1 MFHAFPTRLALTLVT
16 AIGLLTA
23 APAGK
28 ATPQEPQ
35 QPPPSQSGQGQPQQ
49 GQPQQGQAEGAPAG
63 QAQPQQPTF
72 RAGVNF
78 VRVDVI
84 VTGRDG
90 EPVESLTPADFEV
103 TEDGK
108 PQQIETFRFVSVSG
122 FTRPGEEAPRAIRTD
137 FDEEAEASKD
147 DVRLFAIFL
156 DDYHVRRGAS
166 MSVRK
171 PLIQFLQ
178 TQVGD
183 RDMVGIM
190 YPLTPISAVRMT
202 RNRQELISAI
212 EAFEGRKYDYRPR
225 NEMEDKYA
233 MYPAAVVE
241 RIRNQVS
248 MSALQAL
255 VLRMGGLRE
264 GRKAV
269 ILVSEGYTNILPPQL
284 RDPIAAFPG
293 LGNPNRGNSGA
304 TSDERADFFAN
315 IDIFQELREVFDAAN
330 RSNTTIY
337 ALDPR
342 GLTPFEFDINE
353 GVNFKDDQRYLD
365 ATMDTLRT
373 LAEETDG
380 RAIVNRNDLERGLR
394 QVVRDSSAYYLI
406 GYNSSQP
413 KADGKFHEIKV
424 KVKRPGIQVRAR
436 KGYWALTEEEMELSA
451 VNRAKPSAPS
461 EVTKALGEIASDRRS
476 RLVRTWVG
484 TSRGENGMTRVT
496 FSWEAAP
503 AVPGTGQDRPQ
514 AAAVQLLAA
523 GPGGT
528 RPYFRGRVAS
538 PAGDGADGGSARGG
552 QVSFDAEP
560 GEMQLRLS
568 VEDPASQ
575 VIDTDLR
582 EVKVPDLTRPEVS
595 LSTPA
600 VFRAANAREFRTL
613 AADPAALPAASREFR
628 RTERL
633 LVRFEAY
640 LPGEKPPEVTARV
653 LNRSG
658 QGMSDIPV
666 KAPESPGTPY
676 QLDIPLAGFPAGDYL
691 IEVKARGADG
701 EATELVPMRVAG

>member
-1 MFHAFPTRLALTLVT
+1 MFHPRPTRLALTL
-16 AIGLLTA
+16 IA
-23 APAGK
+23 ALGVLF
-28 ATPQEPQ
+28 TT
-35 QPPPSQSGQGQPQQ
+35 
-49 GQPQQGQAEGAPAG
+49 G
-63 QAQPQQPTF
+63 QAQQQAPPPQAPPRPEQQAPPQQPTF

-84 VTGRDG
+84 VTGKDG
-90 EPVESLTPADFEV
+90 EPLENLTQADFEV

-108 PQQIETFRFVSVSG
+108 PQAIETFRFVSVSG
-122 FTRPGEEAPRAIRTD
+122 FTGPGEPAAREIRTD
-137 FDEEAEASKD
+137 FDEESEAAKD

-166 MSVRK
+166 MSVKK

-178 TQVGD
+178 NQVGD

-190 YPLTPISAVRMT
+190 YPLTPVSAVRMT
-202 RNRQELISAI
+202 RNRDDLISAI
-212 EAFEGRKYDYRPR
+212 EHFEGRKYDYRPR

-248 MSALQAL
+248 MSALQSL

-284 RDPIAAFPG
+284 RDPIAAYPG
-293 LGNPNRGNSGA
+293 IGNPNRGNSA
-304 TSDERADFFAN
+304 AESDERADFFAN
-315 IDIFQELREVFDAAN
+315 LDIYGELQSVYAAAN

-353 GVNFKDDQRYLD
+353 AVSFKDDQRYLD
-365 ATMDTLRT
+365 STMDTLRT
-373 LAEETDG
+373 LASETDG
-380 RAIVNRNDLERGLR
+380 RAIVNQNDLERGLR
-394 QVVRDSSAYYLI
+394 QVVRDSSAYYLV

-413 KADGKFHEIKV
+413 RADGKFHEIKV
-424 KVKRPGIQVRAR
+424 RVKKPGVQVRAR
-436 KGYWALTEEEMELSA
+436 KGYWALTEEEMDLSA
-451 VNRAKPSAPS
+451 ANRAKPPAPT
-461 EVTKALGEIASDRRS
+461 EVTRALGAVASERRS

-484 TSRGENGMTRVT
+484 TARGENGMTRVT
-496 FSWEAAP
+496 FAWEPAP
-503 AVPGTGQDRPQ
+503 EVPGSGQDRLEPS
-514 AAAVQLLAA
+514 AVQLLAA
-523 GPGGT
+523 GPGAS
-528 RPYFRGRVAS
+528 RPYFRGRI
-538 PAGDGADGGSARGG
+538 PGPGGAAAAAPGGAARGG
-552 QVSFDAEP
+552 QVTFDAEP
-560 GEMQLRLS
+560 GALQLRLS
-568 VEDPASQ
+568 VEGPESQ

-582 EVKVPDLTRPEVS
+582 EVKVPDLTRPEVA

-613 AADPAALPAASREFR
+613 IADPAPTPTASREFR

-640 LPGEKPPEVTARV
+640 GPGGQPPSVTAKI
-653 LNRSG
+653 LNRTG
-658 QGMSDIPV
+658 QGMSDLRV
-666 KAPESPGTPY
+666 KGPEAPGTAC
-676 QLDIPLAGFPAGDYL
+676 QLDIPLAGLPPGEYL
-691 IEVKARGADG
+691 VEVKARGGDG
-701 EATELVPMRVAG
+701 EATELVAMRITG

>member
-1 MFHAFPTRLALTLVT
+1 
-16 AIGLLTA
+16 
-23 APAGK
+23 
-28 ATPQEPQ
+28 
-35 QPPPSQSGQGQPQQ
+35 
-49 GQPQQGQAEGAPAG
+49 
-63 QAQPQQPTF
+63 
-72 RAGVNF
+72 
-78 VRVDVI
+78 
-84 VTGRDG
+84 
-90 EPVESLTPADFEV
+90 
-103 TEDGK
+103 
-108 PQQIETFRFVSVSG
+108 
-122 FTRPGEEAPRAIRTD
+122 
-137 FDEEAEASKD
+137 
-147 DVRLFAIFL
+147 
-156 DDYHVRRGAS
+156 
-166 MSVRK
+166 
-171 PLIQFLQ
+171 
-178 TQVGD
+178 
-183 RDMVGIM
+183 
-190 YPLTPISAVRMT
+190 
-202 RNRQELISAI
+202 
-212 EAFEGRKYDYRPR
+212 
-225 NEMEDKYA
+225 MEDKYA

-484 TSRGENGMTRVT
+484 TARGENGMTRVT

-503 AVPGTGQDRPQ
+503 AVPGTADSHLGQNK
-514 AAAVQLLAA
+514 
-523 GPGGT
+523 
-528 RPYFRGRVAS
+528 

-691 IEVKARGADG
+691 IEVRPAAP
-701 EATELVPMRVAG
+701 TAGHRAWC